1 MAVTEA
7 DVLHVAELARLA
19 VAPERLDHLVS
30 ELNGILA
37 HMDVLEKTDTS
48 AIESNVSLPVEST
61 PLRSDSS
68 GPLPMVTSR
77 ESFAPSMRD
86 GFFIVPR
93 LATHEDAGS
102 DSAS

>member
-1 MAVTEA
+1 MAVTQA

-86 GFFIVPR
+86 GFFIVSR